1 MNNAPMTD
9 NISCEKPPPNADGP
23 CQVSIIIK
31 ALNEQACIAATLESA
46 LRALSVVGGEVILA
60 DSCSTDRT
68 VEIARGYPVRIV
80 QLVHP
85 DERCCGV
92 GPQLGFQWAR
102 GEFLYLVDGDMQLV
116 DGFLEQAL
124 SFMRSH
130 PDIAGVG
137 GRVLEMN
144 LGNPEYQARNDRWT
158 QEKSGASGRLDC
170 GGLYRRSAI
179 EATGYFSDR
188 NLHSYEEFDL
198 AARLRTLGWGL
209 WRLPVNAVS
218 HFGHTTQ
225 PYQLLWR
232 RWHGGYL
239 WGLGELLRAS
249 ACGPRQRLRLALLE
263 VREIR
268 LYVAVLMWWVVLLAL
283 LWLPT
288 SATVRGVAAAALL
301 LVPLALMT
309 WRKRS
314 LARGLY
320 AVTAWC
326 FNAAGMLRGLLQKP
340 RFSQP
345 IVDGHQ
351 LQDAR
356 PIQPR
361 SVTPATTSTNSTTS
375 TTRPESMYAH

>member
-1 MNNAPMTD
+1 MQNDPFFEKT
-9 NISCEKPPPNADGP
+9 SCRQHSPSADGSCP
-23 CQVSIIIK
+23 VSIIIK
-31 ALNEQACIAATLESA
+31 ALNEEEGIAATLESA
-46 LRALSVVGGEVILA
+46 LRAVQVVGGEVILA

-80 QLVHP
+80 QLAHA

-92 GPQLGFQWAR
+92 GPQLGYQSAR

-144 LGNPEYQARNDRWT
+144 LDNPEYQTRNDHWA
-158 QEKSGASGRLDC
+158 QEKSGASSRLDC

-179 EATGYFSDR
+179 QAVGYFSDR

-209 WRLPVNAVS
+209 WRLPVDAVS
-218 HFGHTTQ
+218 HYGHTTR

-232 RWHGGYL
+232 RWHSGYL
-239 WGLGELLRAS
+239 WGLGEMLRAS
-249 ACGPRQRLRLALLE
+249 ARGPQQRLRLALQE
-263 VREIR
+263 IHEIR
-268 LYVAVLMWWVVLLAL
+268 LYTAVLMWWMVLLAL
-283 LWLPT
+283 LCLPA
-288 SATVRGVAAAALL
+288 SPPVRVGAMATLL
-301 LVPLALMT
+301 LAPLALMT

-326 FNAAGMLRGLLQKP
+326 FNAAGMVRGLLQKP

-345 IVDGHQ
+345 IADSRL
-351 LQDAR
+351 LQDAS
-356 PIQPR
+356 PIEPQP
-361 SVTPATTSTNSTTS
+361 SATSLS
-375 TTRPESMYAH
+375 TTRAESLYAL

>member
-1 MNNAPMTD
+1 MQHDPFFF
-9 NISCEKPPPNADGP
+9 EKTSSRQHPPSADGSCP
-23 CQVSIIIK
+23 VSIIIK
-31 ALNEQACIAATLESA
+31 ALNEEEGIATTLESA
-46 LRALSVVGGEVILA
+46 LRAVQVVGGEVILA

-80 QLVHP
+80 QLAHA

-92 GPQLGFQWAR
+92 GPQLGYQLAR

-144 LGNPEYQARNDRWT
+144 LDNPEYQTRNDHWA
-158 QEKSGASGRLDC
+158 QEKSGASSRLDC

-179 EATGYFSDR
+179 QAVGYFSDR

-209 WRLPVNAVS
+209 WRLPVDAVS
-218 HFGHTTQ
+218 HYGHTTR

-232 RWHGGYL
+232 RWHSGYL
-239 WGLGELLRAS
+239 WGLGEMLRAS
-249 ACGPRQRLRLALLE
+249 ARGPQQRLRLALQE
-263 VREIR
+263 IHEIR
-268 LYVAVLMWWVVLLAL
+268 LYTAVLIWWMVLLAL
-283 LWLPT
+283 LCLPA
-288 SATVRGVAAAALL
+288 SPPVRVGAMAILL
-301 LVPLALMT
+301 LAPLALMT

-326 FNAAGMLRGLLQKP
+326 FNAAGMVRGLLQKP

-345 IVDGHQ
+345 IADSRL
-351 LQDAR
+351 LQDAS
-356 PIQPR
+356 PIEPQP
-361 SVTPATTSTNSTTS
+361 SANSTS
-375 TTRPESMYAH
+375 TTRAESLYAL